1 MQYSHSK
8 LIINLKNIKQ
18 ASENSNP
25 LSPLTIIPKIKIC
38 DIRAPNTITIDI
50 TIAAYFV
57 LGIRIQIEIIN
68 SITPKEI
75 LPKGSTPILV
85 NIYTESG
92 CAVNLK

>member
-1 MQYSHSK
+1 MWWGYYN
-8 LIINLKNIKQ
+8 IIDNKNIKQ

-38 DIRAPNTITIDI
+38 DTSAPNTITIDI

-57 LGIRIQIEIIN
+57 VGIRIQIEIIN